1 MASRRIRSSPRGLK
15 QARGTHVDP
24 LLFLAVH
31 PATAWGGLVSGSGS
45 WKETQNKAMMV
56 LR

>member
-1 MASRRIRSSPRGLK
+1 MASRRMRSSPRGLK

-24 LLFLAVH
+24 LLLLAVH
-31 PATAWGGLVSGSGS
+31 PATAWGGLLSGSGS